1 MNPSLNATPID
12 YNYTKKRKNVG
23 GWPKFLLPSNEIVDT
38 I

>member
-1 MNPSLNATPID
+1 MNPSLNATPKD